1 MLPLNLIIS
10 LSFIKGLLE
19 FMLDDELLFR
29 LFDELLMMISF
40 PKFLSSYRYV
50 SLPFPPIKV
59 SSPTPPIKVSSPSS
73 P

>member
-1 MLPLNLIIS
+1 
-10 LSFIKGLLE
+10 
-19 FMLDDELLFR
+19 MLDDELLFR
-29 LFDELLMMISF
+29 LFDELLMIISF